1 MSVKLM
7 RDVDAVYK
15 LSTNRLA
22 TVPPSRLMSL
32 VSELEQISPITKS
45 RSSPEIPNI
54 WWDIEQNTH
63 QIWHYSN
70 LKSKRNIELN
80 DKPAADIALSEIH
93 SSQFIWKIARSTH
106 SCNKEWLLIIIR
118 KAQYHKICLQLVVT
132 KVLIFTPKLLH
143 VYRCMHAPKLSCSFL
158 ELTN

>member
-54 WWDIEQNTH
+54 
-63 QIWHYSN
+63 
-70 LKSKRNIELN
+70 
-80 DKPAADIALSEIH
+80 
-93 SSQFIWKIARSTH
+93 
-106 SCNKEWLLIIIR
+106 
-118 KAQYHKICLQLVVT
+118 
-132 KVLIFTPKLLH
+132 
-143 VYRCMHAPKLSCSFL
+143 
-158 ELTN
+158 